1 MLGILQTSKLNTS
14 CVPNNCG
21 YKISVDKDVMVQ
33 PGSAS
38 ARGPHMLHGWSR
50 LTYAPWLDHEK
61 GKPWWIFQRHG
72 SCGVY
77 FAQKIHVL
85 APRRKIHGWEILY
98 IDGRNVYIGKT
109 PSALGSSNDESLTSL
124 KRCFFSSV
132 AEKVGSCAP
141 HDGKKGS
148 TRELGSSFSILNI
161 FWSQSNNKLEA

>member
-1 MLGILQTSKLNTS
+1 MMGILQTSKLNTS

-124 KRCFFSSV
+124 KRCFFFVRRGKSWIL
-132 AEKVGSCAP
+132 CAP
-141 HDGKKGS
+141 W
-148 TRELGSSFSILNI
+148 REKRIHKRTWLFV
-161 FWSQSNNKLEA
+161 FYSQHLLKPK